1 MADQQITQ
9 TVIGDHNIFTGIGDI
24 NVVYQL
30 PPVEAEDR
38 RNLLILLNKVKQFW
52 IEGVLDQSVYHE
64 AMIQLGKESR
74 PETVEHPWGRVLE
87 LPDHTIHLTPDKKI
101 GEIFDDV
108 GRTLLI
114 LGEPGSGK
122 TITMLELARE
132 LIKIAENDPMQPI
145 PVVFNLSTWTIQN
158 PSIFDWLVGELS
170 SKYQIPKR
178 FGRPWLEKP
187 RLLLLLDGLDEVNPN
202 HRGVCVEAINDFLE
216 KSGVPGLAVCSRLE
230 EYLALPIYLKLSGA
244 ICLKHLTPDQINVY
258 LERAGTPLAALRTLL
273 PTDPVLQDLA
283 QTPLMLNIMSL
294 AYQDLSVETIAA
306 EETETTGERGK
317 KLFDTYLKRMFD
329 RRGKADKPY
338 SDDKTCEWLSWLAQ
352 RLALNSK
359 TLFLLEELQP
369 SWLPTHGQLW
379 LYGLSSRLIFGLIY
393 GMLYGLNQWHFGLQ
407 KLLIGLKD
415 GLSLGL
421 SIGIIAC
428 LLFIM
433 TNSLVGRSEN
443 GKTIKT
449 LDRLG
454 TGIQK
459 RSMWLTNIGISY
471 GLSIGLSIF
480 LILGLKGGSKE
491 GLIFGLVA
499 GIFIGLITGLT
510 GREERSTND
519 IQTTEALSWSWAGFR
534 QGSRYGLTA
543 GLIAGNDCR
552 ANPLAEYTVYCRAD
566 CDNNNTCAVIMVS
579 LFNAWWG

>member
-1 MADQQITQ
+1 
-9 TVIGDHNIFTGIGDI
+9 
-24 NVVYQL
+24 
-30 PPVEAEDR
+30 
-38 RNLLILLNKVKQFW
+38 
-52 IEGVLDQSVYHE
+52 
-64 AMIQLGKESR
+64 
-74 PETVEHPWGRVLE
+74 
-87 LPDHTIHLTPDKKI
+87 
-101 GEIFDDV
+101 
-108 GRTLLI
+108 
-114 LGEPGSGK
+114 
-122 TITMLELARE
+122 
-132 LIKIAENDPMQPI
+132 MQPI

-170 SKYQIPKR
+170 SKYQIPQR

-230 EYLALPIYLKLSGA
+230 EYLALPLYLKLSGG
-244 ICLKHLTPDQINVY
+244 ICIKPLSPDQIYGY

-306 EETETTGERGK
+306 EETETIGERGK
-317 KLFDTYLKRMFD
+317 KLFDTYIKRMFE

-393 GMLYGLNQWHFGLQ
+393 GMLYGLNQWQLGLQ
-407 KLLIGLKD
+407 KLLIGLKE
-415 GLSLGL
+415 GLSIGL

-471 GLSIGLSIF
+471 GLSIGLSLF
-480 LILGLKGGSKE
+480 LIIGLKGGSKE
-491 GLIFGLVA
+491 GLIFGLGA

-534 QGSRYGLTA
+534 KGSRYGLTA
-543 GLIAGNDCR
+543 GLIAGMIVGLTNWLSTQSIVEPIGIIIILVLLLWYLCSMLGGVKSR
-552 ANPLAEYTVYCRAD
+552 IIEVKSMPNQGISRSKR
-566 CDNNNTCAVIMVS
+566 NAVIGGLLSGFIVGLIICLMDALNEGLFHGLILGLSYGLIAGAVFGLLVYGGLDVIKHYTLRLILWWKGYAPLNYAKFLDYATKLIFLRKVGGGYIFIHQDADGTFCGYGERRKRSEVS
-579 LFNAWWG
+579 